1 MALPYTL
8 FGARSAEAERASASG
23 DHVDGGRIGS
33 RPAGLHRHAL
43 CVPSERETGPRRPT
57 PAPLPP
63 NARERLS
70 VTIRGAGDERFG
82 EAGGGG
88 VWLDQQ
94 AGGVAI
100 VAFDGE
106 LGGVAVAAVDA
117 HGFQRRLVRGFRGV
131 AACEAG
137 GD

>member
-1 MALPYTL
+1 MPSLVYRRAFGGSGAGSRSATAFAGALP
-8 FGARSAEAERASASG
+8 SASG
-23 DHVDGGRIGS
+23 GLGGPS
-33 RPAGLHRHAL
+33 RPLIQII
-43 CVPSERETGPRRPT
+43 ERETGPRRPT

-70 VTIRGAGDERFG
+70 VTVRGAGDELFG
-82 EAGGGG
+82 KASGGG
-88 VWLDQQ
+88 VRLDQQ

-131 AACEAG
+131 A
-137 GD
+137 